1 MFNALFIFG
10 LVTTQSVVAPTSSS
24 TSPPLSSQIKV
35 VAGNDVVA
43 DLVRAIAGQDVE
55 LFVVGQAGGDPHH
68 YEPTPADAKK
78 IESAN
83 LVIEFGLGLDRAM
96 GKLHRSTGSKAKLLV
111 VAEGMGKAGDA
122 TRADDAHDVAHD
134 HAHDDAHDHAHDQD
148 HDHAHDHAHAH
159 ASTAVDPHIW
169 HDPSKVRILNER
181 VCAALVEVVPNSA
194 ANFRSRSLELDSQLV
209 KLDEWIKAQVL
220 LIPES
225 KRLLVTTHDGL
236 RSFGERYGFRVVGI
250 EMTSQGADVAPSQ
263 LIKMVNALRETKS
276 SVIFGDAAHPSRIA
290 TTVARE
296 ANVRILETLRLDS
309 LLQPPAAT
317 HGNAYLETMRSN
329 VNMIVEALQK

>member
-122 TRADDAHDVAHD
+122 TRADDAHDV
-134 HAHDDAHDHAHDQD
+134 
-148 HDHAHDHAHAH
+148 AHDHAHAH

>member
-1 MFNALFIFG
+1 MLFSALLILG
-10 LVTTQSVVAPTSSS
+10 LVTTQAVVAPTAP
-24 TSPPLSSQIKV
+24 TEAAIKV

-55 LFVVGQAGGDPHH
+55 LFVLGQGADPHH

-78 IESAN
+78 IESAD

-111 VAEGMGKAGDA
+111 VAEGLAKGSDA
-122 TRADDAHDVAHD
+122 AVT
-134 HAHDDAHDHAHDQD
+134 D
-148 HDHAHDHAHAH
+148 HDHADHADHDHNHDH
-159 ASTAVDPHIW
+159 GSSAVDPHIW
-169 HDPSKVRILNER
+169 HDPSQVRILNER
-181 VCAALVEVVPNSA
+181 ICAALVAVRPTSA
-194 ANFRSRSLELDSQLV
+194 EIFRSRSVELDTQLV

-236 RSFGERYGFRVVGI
+236 QSFGNRYGFRVVGI
-250 EMTSQGADVAPSQ
+250 EMSSDGADVAPSQ

-276 SVIFGDAAHPSRIA
+276 AVVFGDAAHQSRIA
-290 TTVARE
+290 ATVARE
-296 ANVRILETLRLDS
+296 ANVRLIETLRLDS
-309 LLQPPAAT
+309 LLQTPAVEQ
-317 HGNAYLETMRSN
+317 GKAYLETMRLN
-329 VNMIVEALQK
+329 VNTIVKALQD

>member
-1 MFNALFIFG
+1 MLFSALFILG
-10 LVTTQSVVAPTSSS
+10 LVTTQAAVAPTAP
-24 TSPPLSSQIKV
+24 TEAAIKV

-55 LFVVGQAGGDPHH
+55 LFVLGQGADPHH

-78 IESAN
+78 IESAD

-111 VAEGMGKAGDA
+111 VAEGLAKKGSDA
-122 TRADDAHDVAHD
+122 AVTD
-134 HAHDDAHDHAHDQD
+134 HADHAD
-148 HDHAHDHAHAH
+148 HDHNHDHG
-159 ASTAVDPHIW
+159 SSAVDPHIW
-169 HDPSKVRILNER
+169 HDPSQVRILNER
-181 VCAALVEVVPNSA
+181 IRAALVAVRPASA
-194 ANFRSRSLELDSQLV
+194 ESFRSRSLEFDTQLV

-236 RSFGERYGFRVVGI
+236 QSFGNRYGFRVVGI
-250 EMTSQGADVAPSQ
+250 EMTSDGADVAPSQ

-276 SVIFGDAAHPSRIA
+276 AVVFGDAAHHSRIA
-290 TTVARE
+290 ATVARE
-296 ANVRILETLRLDS
+296 ANVRLIETLRLDS
-309 LLQPPAAT
+309 LLQTPAAEQ
-317 HGNAYLETMRSN
+317 GKAYLETMRLN
-329 VNMIVEALQK
+329 VNTIVKALQD

>member
-1 MFNALFIFG
+1 MLFSALFILG
-10 LVTTQSVVAPTSSS
+10 LVTTQAAVAPNVPTEAA
-24 TSPPLSSQIKV
+24 IKV

-55 LFVVGQAGGDPHH
+55 LFVLGQGADPHH

-78 IESAN
+78 IESAD

-111 VAEGMGKAGDA
+111 VSEGLAKKGSDA
-122 TRADDAHDVAHD
+122 AVTGHAD
-134 HAHDDAHDHAHDQD
+134 HAD
-148 HDHAHDHAHAH
+148 HDHNHDHE
-159 ASTAVDPHIW
+159 SSAVDPHIW
-169 HDPSKVRILNER
+169 HDPSQVRILNER
-181 VCAALVEVVPNSA
+181 ICAALVAVRPTSA
-194 ANFRSRSLELDSQLV
+194 ESFRSRSLELDTQLV

-236 RSFGERYGFRVVGI
+236 QSFGNRYGFRVVGI
-250 EMTSQGADVAPSQ
+250 EMTSDGADVAPSQ

-276 SVIFGDAAHPSRIA
+276 AVVFGDAAHHSRIA
-290 TTVARE
+290 ATVARE
-296 ANVRILETLRLDS
+296 ANVRLIETLRLDS
-309 LLQPPAAT
+309 LLQTPAVEQ
-317 HGNAYLETMRSN
+317 GKAYLETMRLN
-329 VNMIVEALQK
+329 VNTIVKALQD